1 MENECGKKSERQQNW
16 FTELCFYACSNAIEI
31 ALENTCIGWTH
42 FCEAESRNSAE
53 VRLFFFLSEMKSW
66 TQEWIHSWSKIC
78 FTGACPSSY
87 LSGFAK
93 KSPFGIAHEAP
104 GPCVPGKPECVSSWD
119 SFKHCQKQ
127 AGCPLACVL
136 ICPLCAVCWPSPWTF
151 SARKYRHVYLA
162 PSLSTFVQPWIV
174 SVKYY
179 AKHLRRFL
187 YLCVFK

>member
-16 FTELCFYACSNAIEI
+16 FTELCFYACSNCYWNCFGKHMYWMDSLLWSREQK
-31 ALENTCIGWTH
+31 
-42 FCEAESRNSAE
+42 FCRSQT
-53 VRLFFFLSEMKSW
+53 FFFLSEMKSW

-104 GPCVPGKPECVSSWD
+104 GPCVPWKPECVSSWD